1 MGKLADL
8 GDWEPDGPG
17 PWVEAGF
24 DSEASCCGM
33 GIEAGDIIRADGAGG
48 WEHKDC
54 VGEVQKPSET
64 ACAQCHEIHAGECV

>member
-33 GIEAGDIIRADGAGG
+33 GIEAGDMIRADGVGG

-54 VGEVQKPSET
+54 VDG
-64 ACAQCHEIHAGECV
+64 